1 MMKGNMVSLLVFGR
15 KNGLSKM
22 MYKGWENEKV
32 SVIYKTGYNQQG
44 VVSYGYGLPTN
55 LFGMPKFYCRNGGL
69 NIRQ

>member
-1 MMKGNMVSLLVFGR
+1 MVSLLVFGR

-44 VVSYGYGLPTN
+44 VVSYLSDKMIILGDTRMIPISNVALI
-55 LFGMPKFYCRNGGL
+55 KK
-69 NIRQ
+69 IE